1 MPSDLSCRV
10 PGEDDSDSNPRGMP
24 GRMQGM
30 MGFMQGS
37 DGEAG
42 TQCPRFLD
50 ANGNGVCD
58 RTESRNQPEE
68 DNSHNHD

>member
-1 MPSDLSCRV
+1 MDRMH
-10 PGEDDSDSNPRGMP
+10 GRMQGMM
-24 GRMQGM
+24 GRMQGHMQERMQGM

-50 ANGNGVCD
+50 ENGNGVCD
-58 RTESRNQPEE
+58 RMESRDQREE